1 MVSYY
6 EKFTE
11 ELYDLKSAIEERDHY
26 SNPYRQYENIR
37 YKIDIITNER
47 NILKKFIYQKLMNII
62 NDLTKK
68 ERFSES
74 LEAIKVLENNFSI
87 DQIDFYDYDKK
98 KYIQKLK
105 TIKNHCEIMIKHKE
119 AIEIFNEQNCDEK
132 SYQKANQA
140 SPRFII

>member
-1 MVSYY
+1 MSSRFFS
-6 EKFTE
+6 KFSSLT
-11 ELYDLKSAIEERDHY
+11 LFLFFSLINDLQSTIEYRDHY

-47 NILKKFIYQKLMNII
+47 NILKKFIYQKLINII

-87 DQIDFYDYDKK
+87 DQIDFYDYGHVTTRDQPPKP
-98 KYIQKLK
+98 
-105 TIKNHCEIMIKHKE
+105 
-119 AIEIFNEQNCDEK
+119 DGP
-132 SYQKANQA
+132 
-140 SPRFII
+140 SPKPDPCP